1 MKFIIPLYDA
11 TIFFLFEENSDEYRH
26 AEATEQKQNEILTRL
41 FYQIAGGAAAEIKT
55 PGGFYILSRNIR
67 GTGATITYF
76 TGNETEFLPISHEDT
91 ETPREFMR
99 RIWEIIPNEKNGHFI
114 IEAEKIA

>member
-11 TIFFLFEENSDEYRH
+11 AIFFLFEENSDEYRH
-26 AEATEQKQNEILTRL
+26 AEEIDQKQNEIVTRL
-41 FYQIAGGAAAEIKT
+41 FYQIAGGAAAEIRT

-67 GTGATITYF
+67 GMGVTITYF
-76 TGNETEFLPISHEDT
+76 IGNEAEFLPMSHEDT
-91 ETPREFMR
+91 ETPGEFLR
-99 RIWEIIPNEKNGHFI
+99 KIWEIIPNEGNGHFI

>member
-11 TIFFLFEENSDEYRH
+11 SVYFLFEENSDEYRH

-41 FYQIAGGAAAEIKT
+41 FYQVTEGAAAEIRT
-55 PGGFYILSRNIR
+55 QEGFYIISRNIR

-76 TGNETEFLPISHEDT
+76 TGDEAEFLPMSHDDA
-91 ETPREFMR
+91 ETPSEFLR

-114 IEAEKIA
+114 IEAEKTA